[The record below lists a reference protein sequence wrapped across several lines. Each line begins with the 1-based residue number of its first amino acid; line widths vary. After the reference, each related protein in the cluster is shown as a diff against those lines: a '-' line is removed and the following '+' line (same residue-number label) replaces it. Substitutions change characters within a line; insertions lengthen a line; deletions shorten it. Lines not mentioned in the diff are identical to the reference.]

1 MEQTNAEPNKGR
13 GGKHWTWWLLVLLFP
28 IPWTHW
34 WLGLIFFAI
43 FCFLVLAFRT
53 TLTIKKDAPMSSLFA

>member
-43 FCFLVLAFRT
+43 FCFLAFG
-53 TLTIKKDAPMSSLFA
+53 LSHYIDD